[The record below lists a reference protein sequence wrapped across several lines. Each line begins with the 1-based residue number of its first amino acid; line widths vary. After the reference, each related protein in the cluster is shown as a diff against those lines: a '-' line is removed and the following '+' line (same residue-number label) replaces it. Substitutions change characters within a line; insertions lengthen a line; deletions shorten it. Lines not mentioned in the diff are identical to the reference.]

1 MVNGIYQVYFTSS
14 DTILLFI
21 KNYSTNKLNCQVI
34 DGTTLTVIKTVTS
47 TVGGSFENITCSE
60 DGTVFAAYSSSKIYM
75 YKFSSDFSSISSYPS
90 ITVGANVNKPY
101 LTSDGKLLITSYLDS
116 DNYFNLR
123 IYLVNDNNTTTV
135 LLDKYTGYNEA
146 VQNICESSDKNYI
159 YISTATGW
167 DSNTDTRSLT
177 FITVQRT
184 STTTVSSNL
193 LYTHT
198 SYSSGDANGYK
209 AGGLLCLIAN
219 DTKGIIHDMT
229 GIHLCSMNFSS
240 TRKVSYTILKS
251 IKTHSNSNINVTK
264 VSAVG

>member
-1 MVNGIYQVYFTSS
+1 MLVVPLTLVVFVYVTPLM
-14 DTILLFI
+14 TI
-21 KNYSTNKLNCQVI
+21 
-34 DGTTLTVIKTVTS
+34 
-47 TVGGSFENITCSE
+47 
-60 DGTVFAAYSSSKIYM
+60 
-75 YKFSSDFSSISSYPS
+75 
-90 ITVGANVNKPY
+90 
-101 LTSDGKLLITSYLDS
+101 
-116 DNYFNLR
+116 
-123 IYLVNDNNTTTV
+123 TTV

-167 DSNTDTRSLT
+167 DINTDTRSLT

-209 AGGLLCLIAN
+209 AGGLLC
-219 DTKGIIHDMT
+219 
-229 GIHLCSMNFSS
+229 
-240 TRKVSYTILKS
+240 
-251 IKTHSNSNINVTK
+251 KTHSNSNINVTN